1 MAGVESV
8 RTCLKVHHVSND
20 AKLLIRTNMNQFPTE
35 CASLV
40 SVNIVLV
47 NCPSVVHSVFSFLV

>member
-1 MAGVESV
+1 MSDVPEGPSCEY
-8 RTCLKVHHVSND
+8 D
-20 AKLLIRTNMNQFPTE
+20 ARVLIRTNMNQFPTE
-35 CASLV
+35 CASLI